1 MASPCSKRIL
11 VFGATGVVGK
21 VLVNSLLNAGDQF
34 ERIGIFTSADTA
46 ASKAETLNGFEAR
59 GAKIIIGDLYKDAD
73 VLGAYKGNGHQHC
86 AKDGTFTDTAPG
98 FDTVVSAVGRFAID
112 KQIDLIK
119 LADESPNIIRFI
131 PSEYGTD
138 IAYNERSATERP
150 HQKKLKVRTALESSD
165 FQHLTYTYIVT
176 GPISDLYMGNMSAE
190 PQMGSFDVVR
200 REATL
205 LGDGNDRISLTS
217 MADVGRLL
225 VAVLKNPA
233 FCDRKAIRVNSF
245 TTTPHAILAEL
256 ERQTE
261 SRWKV
266 AYTSCDDLRRLE
278 DTAWAANNPL
288 ASIYTLRRIWTEGS
302 TLYAETD
309 NKAIGMGKMD
319 TLEMIVQETVKS
331 PVAAFQSG
339 KL

>member
-1 MASPCSKRIL
+1 MASPYSKKIL

-21 VLVNSLLNAGDQF
+21 VLVNSLLNAGNIFD
-34 ERIGIFTSADTA
+34 RIGVFTSADTT
-46 ASKAETLNGFEAR
+46 ASKAETLNNLEAR
-59 GAKIIIGDLYKDAD
+59 GAEIIIGDLYKDTD
-73 VLGAYKGNGHQHC
+73 VLEAYKGNGH
-86 AKDGTFTDTAPG
+86 KDSSEYGAVIDTMPG

-119 LADESPNIIRFI
+119 LAEKSPTIVRFI

-138 IAYNERSATERP
+138 IAYNERSATEKP
-150 HQKKLKVRTALESSD
+150 HQKKLKVRAALESGD
-165 FQHLTYTYIVT
+165 FQNLAYTYIVT

-190 PQMGSFDVVR
+190 PQMGSFDVAG

-205 LGDGNDRISLTS
+205 LGDGDDPVSLTS

-225 VAVLKNPA
+225 VAILKNPA
-233 FCDRKAIRVNSF
+233 FCDRRAIRVNSF

-261 SRWKV
+261 SKWKV
-266 AYTSCDDLRRLE
+266 AYTSCGELRRLE

-302 TLYAETD
+302 TLYEETD
-309 NKAIGMGKMD
+309 NKAIGMEKMD